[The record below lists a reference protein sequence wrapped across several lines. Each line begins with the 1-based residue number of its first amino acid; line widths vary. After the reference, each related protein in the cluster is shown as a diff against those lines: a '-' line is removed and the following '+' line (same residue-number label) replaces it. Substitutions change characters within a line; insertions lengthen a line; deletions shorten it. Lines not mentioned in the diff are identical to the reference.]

1 MNGRSQVAGYSV
13 DVDALNELRSKMQA
27 YLAHCESSLSRVES
41 LIEQVSQ
48 SWDGAAAQAYESR
61 HRDWVQAA
69 HDMRIALADF
79 TDWSTQAE
87 DAYRTVMAMNLRM
100 AGQ

>member
-1 MNGRSQVAGYSV
+1 MTGYTV

-27 YLAHCESSLSRVES
+27 YLSHCETSLSRVES
-41 LIEQVSQ
+41 LIGQVSQ
-48 SWDGAAAQAYESR
+48 SWDGAAAEAYEAR
-61 HRDWVQAA
+61 HRDWVRSA
-69 HDMRIALADF
+69 HDMRTALADF
-79 TDWSTQAE
+79 TAWSTQAE

>member
-1 MNGRSQVAGYSV
+1 MTGYTV

-27 YLAHCESSLSRVES
+27 YLAHCETSLSRVES
-41 LIEQVSQ
+41 LIGQVSQ
-48 SWDGAAAQAYESR
+48 SWDGAAAEAYEAR
-61 HRDWVQAA
+61 HRDWVRSA
-69 HDMRIALADF
+69 HDMRTALADF
-79 TDWSTQAE
+79 TAWSTQAE

>member
-1 MNGRSQVAGYSV
+1 MTGYTV

-27 YLAHCESSLSRVES
+27 YLALCETSLSRVES
-41 LIEQVSQ
+41 LIGQVSQ
-48 SWDGAAAQAYESR
+48 SWDGAAAEAYEAR
-61 HRDWVQAA
+61 HRDWVRSA
-69 HDMRIALADF
+69 HDMRTALADF
-79 TDWSTQAE
+79 TAWSTQAE